1 MKPASRNKEHLLVSN
16 QKYTL
21 GRSFSL
27 RQPNTRFMNTR
38 FVFGGVEKAGAL
50 FKFNEQFTN
59 SVKILQQTTLLHTHL
74 LPCTV
79 EKRRKMLG
87 KRYYVFQLFN
97 TRISAILRI
106 ENKSTF

>member
-27 RQPNTRFMNTR
+27 RQPNTRFMNAR

-59 SVKILQQTTLLHTHL
+59 SVKILQQKHFYIHTYFL
-74 LPCTV
+74 AQLKKAQNV
-79 EKRRKMLG
+79 G
-87 KRYYVFQLFN
+87 KKL
-97 TRISAILRI
+97 LRI
-106 ENKSTF
+106 PAF